1 MKAIQFFAITAL
13 GAALFASCSNEEELA
28 TGSYPSD
35 NLIRVTAGVN
45 NDMTRSDEAVTPTSL
60 TQNFS
65 LTVVNNTNDKYSYA
79 NEIFS
84 PKGTEWSCGKNLL
97 WQNLSTPV
105 EIVALYPAKDA
116 STFSGVYSKEDKSYG
131 TITYGVNSDQST
143 AAEADDLLIYHN
155 ANFVPKNDLK
165 AEKLDIQF
173 NHAFCRVDIE
183 VTIGTE
189 FNASTGL
196 AENPI
201 QRIRV
206 EGTKTTADI
215 SFASAEP
222 FFTVTPSESGD
233 ATSIT
238 PTQGDFTPAA
248 SATDQAVAKYS
259 CIVIPQTADL
269 KVLLHTSDRE
279 FEWTGSQMALV
290 SGKQYTLQLNMK
302 KSATAR
308 KFILRERESEMI
320 TQKETEHEEDDKT
333 PLHMG
338 SQPAPGRMQFGS

>member
-1 MKAIQFFAITAL
+1 MKAKQFFAITAL

-45 NDMTRSDEAVTPTSL
+45 NDMTRSDETVTPTPL
-60 TQNFS
+60 AKDFS
-65 LTVVNNTNDKYSYA
+65 LTVVNNTNANFSYA

-105 EIVALYPAKDA
+105 EIVALYPATA
-116 STFSGVYSKEDKSYG
+116 ANTFSGVYSKENKSYG
-131 TITYGVNSDQST
+131 TITYSVNSNQST
-143 AAEADDLLIYHN
+143 ANDADDLLLYHN
-155 ANFVPKNDLK
+155 ANFVPENDLK
-165 AEKLDIQF
+165 DGKLNIKFD
-173 NHAFCRVDIE
+173 HAFCRVDIE
-183 VTIGTE
+183 VTIGSE
-189 FNASTGL
+189 FNATDGL
-196 AENPI
+196 AVNPI

-215 SFASAEP
+215 SFASTEP

-238 PTQGDFTPAA
+238 PTPGTFT
-248 SATDQAVAKYS
+248 SATSESDQAVARYS
-259 CIVIPQTADL
+259 CMVIPQTAYL
-269 KVLLHTSDRE
+269 NIVLHTSDRE
-279 FEWTGSQMALV
+279 YEWTGTQMALE

-308 KFILRERESEMI
+308 KFILRER
-320 TQKETEHEEDDKT
+320 K
-333 PLHMG
+333 
-338 SQPAPGRMQFGS
+338 

>member
-13 GAALFASCSNEEELA
+13 GAALFASCSNQEELA

-45 NDMTRSDEAVTPTSL
+45 NDMTRSDEATTAL
-60 TQNFS
+60 TKDFS

-84 PKGTEWSCGKNLL
+84 LSSGTEWTCSNKLL

-105 EIVALYPAKDA
+105 EIVALYPATA
-116 STFSGVYSKEDKSYG
+116 ANTFTGVYSKENKSYG
-131 TITYGVNSDQST
+131 TITYSVNSDQSKT
-143 AAEADDLLIYHN
+143 DDANNDLLLYHN
-155 ANFVPKNDLK
+155 TSFKPEKDLQ
-165 AEKLDIQF
+165 EGKLNIEF
-173 NHAFCRVDIE
+173 NHAFCRIDIE
-183 VTIGTE
+183 VTIGSE

-233 ATSIT
+233 AASIT
-238 PTQGDFTPAA
+238 PTPGDFTQAA
-248 SATDQAVAKYS
+248 NATDQAVAKYS
-259 CIVIPQTADL
+259 CIVIPQTAAL

-279 FEWTGSQMALV
+279 FEWTGSQMTLE
-290 SGKQYTLQLNMK
+290 SGKQYTLQLNMTN

-308 KFILRERESEMI
+308 KFILRER
-320 TQKETEHEEDDKT
+320 K
-333 PLHMG
+333 
-338 SQPAPGRMQFGS
+338 

>member
-13 GAALFASCSNEEELA
+13 GAALFASCSNQEELA

-45 NDMTRSDEAVTPTSL
+45 NDMTRSDEATATAL

-65 LTVVNNTNDKYSYA
+65 LTVVNQTNDKYSYA

-84 PKGTEWSCGKNLL
+84 LNGTEWSCGKNLL

-105 EIVALYPAKDA
+105 EIVALYPATDA
-116 STFSGVYSKEDKSYG
+116 NTFSGVYTKGNKSCG

-143 AAEADDLLIYHN
+143 AAEADDLLLYHN

-165 AEKLDIQF
+165 EEKLDIQF
-173 NHAFCRVDIE
+173 NHSFCRVDIE
-183 VTIGTE
+183 VTIGSE
-189 FNASTGL
+189 FNANNGL
-196 AENPI
+196 AANPI
-201 QRIRV
+201 QGIRV
-206 EGTKTTADI
+206 EGTKIAADI
-215 SFASAEP
+215 NLASASP
-222 FFTVTPSESGD
+222 TITAKGD

-248 SATDQAVAKYS
+248 SAADQAVARYS
-259 CIVIPQTADL
+259 CIVIPQAADL
-269 KVLLHTSDRE
+269 NIVLHTSDRE
-279 FEWTGSQMALV
+279 YEWTGTQMALE

-308 KFILRERESEMI
+308 KFILRER
-320 TQKETEHEEDDKT
+320 K
-333 PLHMG
+333 
-338 SQPAPGRMQFGS
+338 

>member
-13 GAALFASCSNEEELA
+13 GAALFASCSNQEELA

-45 NDMTRSDEAVTPTSL
+45 NDMTRSDEATTAL
-60 TQNFS
+60 TKDFS
-65 LTVVNNTNDKYSYA
+65 LTVVNNTNNNFSYA

-84 PKGTEWSCGKNLL
+84 LNGTEWSCGKNLL

-105 EIVALYPAKDA
+105 KIVALYPATA
-116 STFSGVYSKEDKSYG
+116 ANTFDGVYTKGNKSCG
-131 TITYGVNSDQST
+131 TITYGVNSDQSKDDD
-143 AAEADDLLIYHN
+143 ANDLLLYHN
-155 ANFVPKNDLK
+155 ASFKPEKDL
-165 AEKLDIQF
+165 EDGKLNIEF

-183 VTIGTE
+183 VTIGSE
-189 FNASTGL
+189 FNATNSL

-201 QRIRV
+201 QGIRV
-206 EGTKTTADI
+206 EGTQIAADI
-215 SFASAEP
+215 NLTSE
-222 FFTVTPSESGD
+222 TPTITAKGD

-238 PTQGDFTPAA
+238 PTPGTFTPAA

-259 CIVIPQTADL
+259 CIVIPQTTAL

-279 FEWTGSQMALV
+279 FEWTGSQMALE

-308 KFILRERESEMI
+308 KFILRER
-320 TQKETEHEEDDKT
+320 K
-333 PLHMG
+333 
-338 SQPAPGRMQFGS
+338 